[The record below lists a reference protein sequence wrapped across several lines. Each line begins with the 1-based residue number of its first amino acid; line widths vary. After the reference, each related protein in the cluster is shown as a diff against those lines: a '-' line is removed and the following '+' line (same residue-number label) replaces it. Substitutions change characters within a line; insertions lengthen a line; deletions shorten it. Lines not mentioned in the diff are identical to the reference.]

1 MMDYKDVMMHLGDM
15 ELCRLGG
22 CAGVYKHVHA
32 S

>member
-1 MMDYKDVMMHLGDM
+1 MDYKDAMTHPGEV

-22 CAGVYKHVHA
+22 CAGVYKYVHA